1 MNAIEQMMQA
11 HGANAAQSMA
21 ALLGGTS
28 AGSINTGFAEQF
40 AAALQNT
47 GETSPF
53 AQAISNGSISIYAVT
68 NVTQTQTVP
77 GVSPQQQAGASPTID
92 RADLPEAVAAQLPA
106 EGFQLVKVTP
116 ENFATLFGNNPTAT
130 QEGVSPSVSVG
141 GETPSTPFLVIQTP
155 NGNTQS
161 DVHLLPVAELEA
173 LLTASPLVPQ
183 TTTTAA
189 NGEGTSPVTAAA
201 NGTTPTASIST
212 TPASVATATS
222 GQTTEANTALDQAI
236 KTPAEQNQTSVTNK
250 PEASASQEAAK
261 SLAERAGESATTTSA
276 KDQPAT
282 TSIKAQKVAEAEAH
296 GVQTQQAANTAKKPA
311 TSGTTASAQQT
322 NGNAAAAASNTQSTS
337 GGQSNGEQSGSQ
349 NQSAPDQHTATPAKS
364 ARAASAGNAPQAA
377 ATNAMQQPPVTWTPE
392 RVSGFGEG
400 FSADTFAGGL
410 SGLRGE
416 SSFLSS
422 MGILGGK
429 ASPHM
434 GAQVA
439 KQLNL
444 QVTNAVKNGSNEF
457 TMRLDPA
464 ELGRVQVKMKF
475 SSDGTV
481 AAQVMVE
488 RPETLSLLQRE
499 VRGLER
505 AIETGGHQADENGIS
520 FSLDTSDGESA
531 GKAFAEAMHEDR
543 LKEQLEQNSSGSTA
557 TAGDD
562 ALLGDE
568 TNDPAVL
575 EEILSRVTPET
586 GLDVR
591 I

>member
-11 HGANAAQSMA
+11 QGANNAQSMA

-28 AGSINTGFAEQF
+28 AGSVNSGFAEQF

-68 NVTQTQTVP
+68 NVAPTASTSSQLQ
-77 GVSPQQQAGASPTID
+77 GDIQQTID
-92 RADLPEAVAAQLPA
+92 SADLPEAVAAQLPA

-116 ENFATLFGNNPTAT
+116 ENFATLFGNAPTAT
-130 QEGVSPSVSVG
+130 QQGVTAGTSLSSNAAN
-141 GETPSTPFLVIQTP
+141 TPFLIIQTP
-155 NGNTQS
+155 DSNTPS
-161 DVHLLPVAELEA
+161 DVHLLPIAELEA
-173 LLTASPLVPQ
+173 LMSASPLASQVLNA
-183 TTTTAA
+183 TTNGEAASITATTAT
-189 NGEGTSPVTAAA
+189 GVIPVPTSAASA
-201 NGTTPTASIST
+201 P
-212 TPASVATATS
+212 ATAVLP
-222 GQTTEANTALDQAI
+222 GNTAETNITVDQAS
-236 KTPAEQNQTSVTNK
+236 KTPADVTQTNIARK
-250 PEASASQEAAK
+250 PDAPVNQEAAK
-261 SLAERAGESATTTSA
+261 SLAERAGETTAATSA
-276 KDQPAT
+276 KEQPAA
-282 TSIKAQKVAEAEAH
+282 TSIKAQKAAEAEAH
-296 GVQTQQAANTAKKPA
+296 GVQTQQATNAAKKPA
-311 TSGTTASAQQT
+311 TANTSTAAQQT
-322 NGNAAAAASNTQSTS
+322 TGNTSTASTNTQTASN
-337 GGQSNGEQSGSQ
+337 GQSGNEQSGNQ
-349 NQSAPDQHTATPAKS
+349 NQPAPDQNSTAPSKA
-364 ARAASAGNAPQAA
+364 ARAAGANNAPQAA
-377 ATNAMQQPPVTWTPE
+377 ATNAMQQQPVTWTPE
-392 RVSGFGEG
+392 RVSGFGDG
-400 FSADTFAGGL
+400 FSADTFSGGL

-434 GAQVA
+434 GGQIA

-543 LKEQLEQNSSGSTA
+543 LKEQLEQNGSENSA

-562 ALLGDE
+562 ALLGNE
-568 TNDPAVL
+568 ANDSAVL